1 MTPFKIDERT
11 LCLLSAQVNLNA
23 TFTHTLRTTQP
34 RQRLAF
40 RLQVEGCKDKTH
52 FTVELGTERHSLIL
66 QNAKNMHLKLA
77 DFIEEIANGP
87 NDPIDRSASA
97 VSSAHAA

>member
-23 TFTHTLRTTQP
+23 TFTHTLRTIQP

-40 RLQVEGCKDKTH
+40 RLQVDRCKDKTH
-52 FTVELGTERHSLIL
+52 FTVELCSERHSLIL
-66 QNAKNMHLKLA
+66 PNTKNMHFKLA
-77 DFIEEIANGP
+77 EFIEEIANGP
-87 NDPIDRSASA
+87 NDPVHQRASA
-97 VSSAHAA
+97 ASSAHAA